1 MTAWAARVVLDPKR
15 KRRLWEEMASGREG
29 VGGVRLSAEVE
40 AELAT
45 VLRLPATTA
54 SRWGERI
61 GEEWRA
67 ELLTVHGRDGV
78 QVEVV
83 HYTPT
88 EVREALTRLEEM
100 PAQGR
105 PWNLDDVRQVLR
117 RVRTELI
124 AAIAERAPAG
134 RQLAARA
141 MPHADDEAA
150 ILAHRAEAAKRAREI
165 VEMLTDKLAM
175 KKAS

>member
-1 MTAWAARVVLDPKR
+1 MKAWATRIMLDPER
-15 KRRLWEEMASGREG
+15 KRRLWAEMSSGRDG

-40 AELAT
+40 AEIAT

-54 SRWGERI
+54 NRWGDRI

-67 ELLTVHGRDGV
+67 ELLVVHGRDGV
-78 QVEVV
+78 PVEVV

-88 EVREALTRLEEM
+88 EVREALMRLEEM

-105 PWNLDDVRQVLR
+105 PWNLDDVRQTLR

-124 AAIAERAPAG
+124 EAVAERAPTD
-134 RQLAARA
+134 RQLTARA
-141 MPHADDEAA
+141 AAPARDDPVF
-150 ILAHRAEAAKRAREI
+150 LAQCAQDGARAREI
-165 VEMLTDKLAM
+165 VEMLTNKLAM
-175 KKAS
+175 RKAS